1 MAESVPS
8 RADDFIDIYV
18 APAAVFERRIDGKFG
33 LPLLVLFLAM
43 AVLFFL
49 GRSAMEPI
57 MDAEFTR
64 AMAGRQNLTPEQ
76 LEQGRQMAGTF
87 GTITAILVIPIMALL
102 LGIGVW
108 LGGRAAGAKLSYAQS
123 ATIGTFALFPKLV
136 DSVVAAVQALLM
148 DEANLNS
155 RFSVSLGV
163 GRFLD
168 PDTTNAGLLA
178 FAGRIDLFTLWV
190 TLLVAIGIKTMGRT
204 STGSAALG
212 AVVVWLLGSLPT
224 VLPGLMR

>member
-8 RADDFIDIYV
+8 RADDFLDIFV
-18 APAAVFERRIDGKFG
+18 APSTVFERRTDGKFG
-33 LPLLVLFLAM
+33 LALLVLSVAM
-43 AVLFFL
+43 AVLFL
-49 GRSAMEPI
+49 TTRSAMAPI
-57 MDAEFTR
+57 FDAEFTR
-64 AMAGRQNLTPEQ
+64 AMAANPNLTPEQ
-76 LEQGRQMAGTF
+76 MEAGRKVSATVGSVF
-87 GTITAILVIPIMALL
+87 GIIVIPIMALL

-108 LGGRAAGAKLSYAQS
+108 LGGRTAGAKLSYAQS

-136 DSVVAAVQALLM
+136 DSIVAAVQALLM

-155 RFSVSLGV
+155 RFSVSLGI

-212 AVVVWLLGSLPT
+212 ALLVWLLGALPT
-224 VLPGLMR
+224 VLPGMMR

>member
-8 RADDFIDIYV
+8 RADDFLDIFV
-18 APAAVFERRIDGKFG
+18 APSTVFERRTDGKFG
-33 LPLLVLFLAM
+33 LALLVLSVAM
-43 AVLFFL
+43 AVLFL
-49 GRSAMEPI
+49 ATRSAMEPVF
-57 MDAEFTR
+57 DAEFTR
-64 AMAGRQNLTPEQ
+64 AMTANPNLTPEQ
-76 LEQGRQMAGTF
+76 VEAGRRVSATVGSVF
-87 GTITAILVIPIMALL
+87 GIIIIPIMALL

-136 DSVVAAVQALLM
+136 ESVVAGVQALLM

-178 FAGRIDLFTLWV
+178 FAGRVDLFTLWV
-190 TLLVAIGIKTMGRT
+190 TLLVAIGIKTMGST

-212 AVVVWLLGSLPT
+212 AAVVWLLGSLPT
-224 VLPGLMR
+224 VLPGLMQ

>member
-8 RADDFIDIYV
+8 RADDFLDIFV
-18 APAAVFERRIDGKFG
+18 APSTVFERRTDGKFG
-33 LPLLVLFLAM
+33 LALLVLSVAM
-43 AVLFFL
+43 AVLFL
-49 GRSAMEPI
+49 ATRSAMEPI
-57 MDAEFTR
+57 FDAEFAR
-64 AMAGRQNLTPEQ
+64 AMAANPNLTPEQ
-76 LEQGRQMAGTF
+76 MEAGRKVSATVGSVF
-87 GTITAILVIPIMALL
+87 GIIIIPIMALL

-178 FAGRIDLFTLWV
+178 FAGRVDLFTLWV
-190 TLLVAIGIKTMGRT
+190 TLLVAIGIKTMGST
-204 STGSAALG
+204 STGPAALG
-212 AVVVWLLGSLPT
+212 AAVVWLLGSLPT

>member
-8 RADDFIDIYV
+8 RADDFLDIFV
-18 APAAVFERRIDGKFG
+18 APSTVFERRTDGKFG
-33 LPLLVLFLAM
+33 LALLVLSVAM
-43 AVLFFL
+43 AVLFL
-49 GRSAMEPI
+49 ATRSAMEPI
-57 MDAEFTR
+57 FDAEFAR
-64 AMAGRQNLTPEQ
+64 AMAANPNLTPEQ
-76 LEQGRQMAGTF
+76 MEAGRKASATVGS
-87 GTITAILVIPIMALL
+87 GVGIIIIPIMALL

-108 LGGRAAGAKLSYAQS
+108 LGGRAAGAKLRYAQS

-136 DSVVAAVQALLM
+136 DAVVAAVQALLM

-168 PDTTNAGLLA
+168 PDTTNVALLA

-212 AVVVWLLGSLPT
+212 AAVVWLLGSLPT